1 MDLKNEMNK
10 MNKKRNIITQYDNNR
25 IITIIFE
32 IKNLG
37 NKKLRKREILWRKKR
52 KWNSVISLSH
62 SVLYIDNYCNYCD
75 YCCL

>member
-37 NKKLRKREILWRKKR
+37 NKKLRKREIL
-52 KWNSVISLSH
+52 
-62 SVLYIDNYCNYCD
+62 
-75 YCCL
+75 